1 MGACFTGWLSLVV
14 IDWVTN
20 NSRIKSDAAIGLTL
34 SVFFGLGILLLTS
47 IQQSGNASQSG
58 LDKFLFGKA
67 ASMIGSD
74 VWVFGTLSVVLI
86 AVVIAFFKEFSLL
99 SFDPDFA
106 QVLGLPVRWLEIA
119 LATITVL
126 AVAVGIQAV
135 GVVLMA
141 SMLIAPAAA
150 ARYWTDDLR
159 VMLLL
164 SALFGALSG
173 VTGAYISYLAPA
185 MPTGP
190 WVVVALSMI
199 AFVSLFIAPRRGLWA
214 RYRLARSNK
223 RKMLEENILKLFFQL
238 GENKHNQKEQL
249 SQHFFTKRSIIDL
262 QNKRYFKEEVLQKG
276 LKRLVAKDLLI
287 KYKDKT
293 WQLTEA
299 GKKEGQRLVRI
310 HRLWEVYLTKYLR
323 IAPDH
328 VHDDAEAIE
337 HIITPE
343 LEKTLQQ
350 LLDYPDKDPH
360 NSAIPYGS

>member
-1 MGACFTGWLSLVV
+1 
-14 IDWVTN
+14 
-20 NSRIKSDAAIGLTL
+20 
-34 SVFFGLGILLLTS
+34 
-47 IQQSGNASQSG
+47 
-58 LDKFLFGKA
+58 
-67 ASMIGSD
+67 MIGSD

-106 QVLGLPVRWLEIA
+106 HVIGLPVRWLELA

-150 ARYWTDDLR
+150 ARYWTDNLGI
-159 VMLLL
+159 MLLL
-164 SALFGALSG
+164 SAIFGAISG
-173 VTGAYISYLAPA
+173 VIGAYISYLAPA

-190 WVVVALSMI
+190 WVVVSLSMI
-199 AFVSLFIAPRRGLWA
+199 AFISLLIAPQKGLLA
-214 RYRLARSNK
+214 RYSLARFNR

-238 GENKHNQKEQL
+238 GENKGIQNGQANQG
-249 SQHFFTKRSIIDL
+249 FFAKRSIVDL
-262 QNKRYFKEEVLQKG
+262 QNKRYFKEEILIKG
-276 LKRLVAKDLLI
+276 LKRLVSKDLLI
-287 KYKDKT
+287 KDSNKM
-293 WQLTEA
+293 WQLTPE
-299 GKKEGQRLVRI
+299 GKQMGQRLVRI

-323 IAPDH
+323 VAPDH

-343 LEKTLQQ
+343 LEKTLEQ
-350 LLDYPDKDPH
+350 LLNYPDRDPH
-360 NSAIPYGS
+360 NSAIPYSN